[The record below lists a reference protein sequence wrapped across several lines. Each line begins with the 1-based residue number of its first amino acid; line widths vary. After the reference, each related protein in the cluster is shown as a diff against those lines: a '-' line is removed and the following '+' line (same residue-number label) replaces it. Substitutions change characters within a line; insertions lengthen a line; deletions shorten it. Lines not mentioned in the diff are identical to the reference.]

1 MTSNAFSSHW
11 AHFCAKPDGRSSG
24 PRIMTKISRSSFLA
38 KLGTIMLIGLLVS
51 GPSVAQS
58 ASKIGFVDPVRLIEQ
73 APQGVTALAALE
85 EEFRSRD
92 QDLKLRHGQIQ
103 DMEADLEKNIL
114 IMDATTAQARQREIE
129 NLKRRLARD
138 QQEARED
145 YNLRRN
151 EELAKLQALV
161 REVIVEL
168 SRAGDYDLVVEQ
180 AVYVSEA
187 VNITDLVLERLAQLP

>member
-1 MTSNAFSSHW
+1 MTRFSKVS
-11 AHFCAKPDGRSSG
+11 FFAKMSQSSKFVG
-24 PRIMTKISRSSFLA
+24 SF
-38 KLGTIMLIGLLVS
+38 
-51 GPSVAQS
+51 
-58 ASKIGFVDPVRLIEQ
+58 FVDPVRLIEQ

-114 IMDATTAQARQREIE
+114 IMDSTAAQARQREIE

-168 SRAGDYDLVVEQ
+168 SRAGGYDLVVEQ

-187 VNITDLVLERLAQLP
+187 VNITDLVLKRLAQLP

>member
-1 MTSNAFSSHW
+1 MKRF
-11 AHFCAKPDGRSSG
+11 
-24 PRIMTKISRSSFLA
+24 SRSSFFA
-38 KLGTIMLIGLLVS
+38 KLGGIAMVGLLVS
-51 GPSVAQS
+51 GPSAAQS

-73 APQGVTALAALE
+73 APQGATALTALE
-85 EEFRSRD
+85 DEFRSRD

>member
-1 MTSNAFSSHW
+1 MTGFSRTAF
-11 AHFCAKPDGRSSG
+11 F
-24 PRIMTKISRSSFLA
+24 A
-38 KLGTIMLIGLLVS
+38 KLGAIAIVGLLVS

-58 ASKIGFVDPVRLIEQ
+58 AFKIGFVDPVRLIEQ
-73 APQGVTALAALE
+73 APQGATALTALE
-85 EEFRSRD
+85 DEFRSRD

-151 EELAKLQALV
+151 EELARLQALV

-168 SRAGDYDLVVEQ
+168 ARAGGYDLVVEQ

>member
-1 MTSNAFSSHW
+1 
-11 AHFCAKPDGRSSG
+11 
-24 PRIMTKISRSSFLA
+24 MTKISRSSFFA
-38 KLGTIMLIGLLVS
+38 KWGTIVLFGLLVS
-51 GPSVAQS
+51 GPSAAQS
-58 ASKIGFVDPVRLIEQ
+58 ASKIAFVDPVRLIEQ

-168 SRAGDYDLVVEQ
+168 AGAGNYDLVVEQ

>member
-1 MTSNAFSSHW
+1 MT
-11 AHFCAKPDGRSSG
+11 RS
-24 PRIMTKISRSSFLA
+24 SRSSFPA
-38 KLGTIMLIGLLVS
+38 KLGVIALIAALVS
-51 GPSVAQS
+51 GPSAAQS
-58 ASKIGFVDPVRLIEQ
+58 PSKIGFVDPVRLIEQ

-92 QDLKLRHGQIQ
+92 EDLESRHGQIQ

-114 IMDATTAQARQREIE
+114 IMDATSAQALQREIE

-168 SRAGDYDLVVEQ
+168 ARAGNYDLVVEQ
-180 AVYVSEA
+180 AVYVSDA